1 MGTHPIFE
9 SDFDCLTGMTVRDD
23 LTLDPQIRYWV
34 ITPIL
39 LITFLFGLIRNYLT
53 LIFRNGP
60 TQGSIEQV
68 KTMQTIKKSQ
78 LLRENGHFLPEN
90 SYYIRRQIMT
100 DDNGAL
106 TIGKETEKDARNPM
120 QDPMQMGDQL
130 KTQMTNMLP
139 MMLIGGWVSYTFS
152 GFLTARVPFPLTL
165 RFKQLMQ
172 RGIDLSSLDASWI
185 SSMSWYFIGAF
196 GMRGIYE
203 LLLGE
208 DNQADQA
215 RAMQQQM
222 PGGPSGQIM
231 DEQKAFKAEWE
242 ALKITDYRNALEHI
256 EKTILKQ

>member
-1 MGTHPIFE
+1 MSI
-9 SDFDCLTGMTVRDD
+9 RDAI
-23 LTLDPQIRYWV
+23 TLDPQIRYWV
-34 ITPIL
+34 IAPIL
-39 LITFLFGLIRNYLT
+39 VITFLFGLIRHYLT
-53 LIFRNGP
+53 LILKNGP
-60 TQGSIEQV
+60 TQGSPEQV
-68 KTMQTIKKSQ
+68 KTMQLIRKSN
-78 LLRENGHFLPEN
+78 LLRENGHLLPEN
-90 SYYIRRQIMT
+90 SYHIRKQYLT
-100 DDNGAL
+100 DENGPL
-106 TIGKETEKDARNPM
+106 TIGRDTEREVRNPM

-130 KTQMTNMLP
+130 KGQMTNMLP
-139 MMLIGGWVSYTFS
+139 MIVIGGWVSYTFS

-172 RGIDLSSLDASWI
+172 RGIDLSSLDASWV

-203 LLLGE
+203 LVLGE

-222 PGGPSGQIM
+222 PGGSSGPLM

-242 ALKITDYRNALEHI
+242 ALKITDYKNALQHI

>member
-1 MGTHPIFE
+1 
-9 SDFDCLTGMTVRDD
+9 
-23 LTLDPQIRYWV
+23 
-34 ITPIL
+34 
-39 LITFLFGLIRNYLT
+39 
-53 LIFRNGP
+53 
-60 TQGSIEQV
+60 
-68 KTMQTIKKSQ
+68 
-78 LLRENGHFLPEN
+78 
-90 SYYIRRQIMT
+90 
-100 DDNGAL
+100 
-106 TIGKETEKDARNPM
+106 
-120 QDPMQMGDQL
+120 
-130 KTQMTNMLP
+130 
-139 MMLIGGWVSYTFS
+139 
-152 GFLTARVPFPLTL
+152 
-165 RFKQLMQ
+165 MQ

-196 GMRGIYE
+196 GMRGTLFLAFILYLIIIFTQGIYE